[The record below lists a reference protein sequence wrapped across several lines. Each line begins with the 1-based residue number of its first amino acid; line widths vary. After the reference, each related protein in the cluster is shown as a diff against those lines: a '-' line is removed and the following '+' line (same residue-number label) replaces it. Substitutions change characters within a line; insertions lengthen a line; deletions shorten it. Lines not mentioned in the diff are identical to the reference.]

1 MAEVVWDP
9 VPEDEV
15 TIMTEVEGDSIVV
28 TVVLE
33 GSVLVKVEGI
43 KVVVDV
49 KPDVSDEVR
58 MLEIE
63 LDGGREL
70 SEQLV

>member
-49 KPDVSDEVR
+49 QPDVSDEVR

>member
-33 GSVLVKVEGI
+33 GSVLVKVEGV